1 MCRAS
6 LLGDNSLNS
15 PPASLLVVMFY
26 RPACAATICTSREP
40 SLVLQTTGS
49 LLIIAQSGKKYN
61 GRHKHLKV
69 RPLKGLRAGEAA
81 AFGQVRLTRQIRPK
95 L

>member
-1 MCRAS
+1 
-6 LLGDNSLNS
+6 
-15 PPASLLVVMFY
+15 MFY
-26 RPACAATICTSREP
+26 RSACAATIYPSREP

-61 GRHKHLKV
+61 GRHNHLKV